1 MALPDEVWGRDAYL
15 ETVYIVRRN
24 TRCHS
29 AQTPIYR
36 KLGSEPER
44 RGSRVRLRA
53 SERAAGFLW
62 GDTVPPFLT
71 PPFSTMQIQKHRV
84 KGGLTKESPR
94 DFI

>member
-44 RGSRVRLRA
+44 RGSRVRA
-53 SERAAGFLW
+53 ERAAGFLYSQ
-62 GDTVPPFLT
+62 GF
-71 PPFSTMQIQKHRV
+71 FEYKNM
-84 KGGLTKESPR
+84 GKENQY
-94 DFI
+94 FFNYTLLEK

>member
-53 SERAAGFLW
+53 ERAVVFLYSQGFFEYKNM
-62 GDTVPPFLT
+62 G
-71 PPFSTMQIQKHRV
+71 
-84 KGGLTKESPR
+84 KENQYFFNYTSLKK
-94 DFI
+94 